1 MDEETVGKEGGGREE
16 GKDGG
21 KWNESEEE
29 SGKGSG
35 KMDRFARKDENGE
48 RSKERMAESGW
59 RGSIHRANMAK
70 RMEMDVVASE
80 EASMTIRE
88 MASVA
93 KSGK

>member
-1 MDEETVGKEGGGREE
+1 MEKRERTVGRVKRNEG
-16 GKDGG
+16 
-21 KWNESEEE
+21 EEE

-35 KMDRFARKDENGE
+35 KVDRFARRVEDGDENGE
-48 RSKERMAESGW
+48 RSKGRMAESVVAG
-59 RGSIHRANMAK
+59 GAAYVEANMAK